1 MADSDEERLK
11 RMRIGNNVFYLQ
23 SRRSLLIFE
32 RIILLQWGETE
43 TRLKLVIERG

>member
-11 RMRIGNNVFYLQ
+11 RMRIENNVFYLQ

-32 RIILLQWGETE
+32 RIILFQWGETE

>member
-1 MADSDEERLK
+1 MVNSDEERGK
-11 RMRIGNNVFYLQ
+11 QMRIENNILYLQ

-32 RIILLQWGETE
+32 RIIWVQWSEIE